1 MKSLTFI
8 KSVLFRLKHMKWRDF
23 IIGLLI
29 LLAAME
35 ILRAAAKYL
44 LLLLLLFAAFKVVM
58 AIVHRVLQQFRND
71 KTRPT
76 P

>member
-29 LLAAME
+29 LLVAME
-35 ILRAAAKYL
+35 ILSAAAKYL
-44 LLLLLLFAAFKVVM
+44 LLLLLLFAAFKVLM
-58 AIVHRVLQQFRND
+58 ALSSRMLQKLRSD
-71 KTRPT
+71 KTRFMP
-76 P
+76 